1 MYIEEFDDEERHV
14 MKVKSGWAEAFTKT
28 LRPIRKLIK
37 EDEDCLRNL
46 GDQHIVIIKIIML
59 NEFY

>member
-46 GDQHIVIIKIIML
+46 GDQHIVINKIIML

>member
-1 MYIEEFDDEERHV
+1 MHIEEFDDEERHV